1 MTVRYA
7 EDLRVG
13 ETTPLGSFL
22 LTRPELIAF
31 AERWDPQDFHI
42 DPVAAA
48 AGRFGDVIASGVQ
61 TLAIFQRLSV
71 LAAEADWAVI
81 AGTRLLDV
89 RFPRPV
95 RPHSTLS
102 GGVRVDSVEFDRERG
117 RALVVK
123 GGWLHD
129 DDGRVLEIRSEALVR
144 CRPEPGTPS
153 LTRE

>member
-7 EDLRVG
+7 EDLRIG
-13 ETTPLGSFL
+13 ETTPLGTFT
-22 LTRPELIAF
+22 LTRAELVAF
-31 AERWDPQDFHI
+31 AQRWDPQDFHV

-89 RFPRPV
+89 RFLRPV
-95 RPHSTLS
+95 RPGCTLS
-102 GGVRVDSVEFDRERG
+102 GGVRVDSVTFDQQRR
-117 RALVVK
+117 RAAVVRA
-123 GGWLHD
+123 GWLHD
-129 DDGRVLEIRSEALVR
+129 DDGRVFEIRSEALVR
-144 CRPEPGTPS
+144 CRPEEGMP
-153 LTRE
+153 